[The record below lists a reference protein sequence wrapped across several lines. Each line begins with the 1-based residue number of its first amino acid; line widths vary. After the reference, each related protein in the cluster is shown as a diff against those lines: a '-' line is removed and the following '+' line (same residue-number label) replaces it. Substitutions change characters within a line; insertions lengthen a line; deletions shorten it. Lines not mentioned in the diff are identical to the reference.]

1 MEAIGKRGFS
11 DEEPEI
17 RCRTHSAGD
26 PEAQLLSDGLGPEL
40 RQILEKLEIGNA
52 EDLSD
57 DELPARQR
65 KHKTDCAA
73 SFAVRFRE
81 DPSSARD
88 ALPAFRTAI
97 EQLPRL
103 TRWTIHSIH
112 LFRS

>member
-17 RCRTHSAGD
+17 RCRTQSAGD

-40 RQILEKLEIGNA
+40 RQILEKLGIGNA
-52 EDLSD
+52 EDLAD

-97 EQLPRL
+97 KQLPRL